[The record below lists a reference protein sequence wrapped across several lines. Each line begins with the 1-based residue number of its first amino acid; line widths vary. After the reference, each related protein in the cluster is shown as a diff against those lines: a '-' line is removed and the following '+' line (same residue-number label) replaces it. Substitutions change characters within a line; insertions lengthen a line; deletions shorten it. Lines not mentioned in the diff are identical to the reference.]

1 MLYLVIA
8 EVKNTPPPASLASLE
23 QGLATLER
31 LDELTRDGTVL
42 AVGVFAGRMGM
53 SFTVDVASN
62 NELHQVVA
70 TLPTFMQAE
79 WQTIP
84 LVSLA
89 DDLAM
94 TRAALEHLR
103 TVPDTR
109 G

>member
-8 EVKNTPPPASLASLE
+8 EVKNAPPPATVESLE

-31 LDELTRDGTVL
+31 LDELTRAGTVVG
-42 AVGVFAGRMGM
+42 AGVFAGRMGM
-53 SFTVDVASN
+53 SFTIDAASN
-62 NELHQVVA
+62 NELHQIVA

-89 DDLAM
+89 DDIEM
-94 TRAALEHLR
+94 TRVALTHFGA
-103 TVPDTR
+103 TS
-109 G
+109 

>member
-31 LDELTRDGTVL
+31 LDELTRDGIVL
-42 AVGVFAGRMGM
+42 AAGVFAGRMGM

-84 LVSLA
+84 LVSLS
-89 DDLAM
+89 DDIAM
-94 TRAALEHLR
+94 TRGALEHFG
-103 TVPDTR
+103 TTA
-109 G
+109 

>member
-8 EVKNTPPPASLASLE
+8 EVRNAPPPVTLESLA

-31 LDELTRDGTVL
+31 LDELTRSGTV
-42 AVGVFAGRMGM
+42 AAAGVFAGRMGM
-53 SFTVDVASN
+53 CFTVDAASN
-62 NELHQVVA
+62 KELHQIVA

-89 DDLAM
+89 DDIAM
-94 TRAALEHLR
+94 TRDALEHFGA
-103 TVPDTR
+103 TR
-109 G
+109 

>member
-8 EVKNTPPPASLASLE
+8 EVNQTPPPATVESLE

-31 LDELTRDGTVL
+31 LDELTRAGTVV
-42 AVGVFAGRMGM
+42 AAGVFAGRMGM
-53 SFTVDVASN
+53 SFMVDAASN
-62 NELHQVVA
+62 NELHQIVA

-89 DDLAM
+89 DDIAM
-94 TRAALEHLR
+94 TRAALEHFG
-103 TVPDTR
+103 R
-109 G
+109 GP